1 MTMKNKDETLFFRLL
16 IYKPAAVALYIRRN
30 TTDS

>member
-16 IYKPAAVALYIRRN
+16 IYKEIYIRRN